1 VRFAKAGWAAAAFVL
16 LASGGCDYWNNLVEE
31 KTLTRA
37 DLEVT
42 VVDAWTGE
50 LSKDAD
56 CRDSLSGAGLTADG
70 QGHYRIQ
77 GGSTGLYEIRCDH
90 IWYYPGVTKVHLG
103 KVGAHDTVKLARRGV
118 EETSQGKVENWYPDT
133 LRRVLIP
140 KLENGYVRFP
150 TDLDWQVRPW
160 DTTGR
165 FRYEWTFRSATT
177 LNHGHLAGKEQ
188 LDQESY
194 SPRFR
199 ARVPAERVVRE
210 GKDTAILTV
219 YSLLNG
225 GQAGYP
231 VGSDTLYFEWIRNL
245 KPFIHFIEPT
255 DSTPYKVGCGSEPVV
270 HVLLEAGDLDGR
282 CVSRKYWAANAPS
295 VRLKDSILTCEVLP
309 FTLPLSRPTQSGIL
323 QPDHSEI
330 FGNTLYAEIIDD
342 NGEKSID
349 SVTIITHT
357 DAPPTDTL
365 RIKHD
370 SAAFYQV
377 NGTYFVGEPVT
388 FEIKGRDTDGG
399 ITRMDIKWIRASDS
413 SVIADPP
420 WRPVD
425 EHGESLGDLVVKR
438 LFDTADDYRV
448 VGRVLDNCGEWTD
461 SVSLSFT
468 VQKNILPTIQF
479 THPDTSIKD
488 GGDSLEVK
496 FKLSITD
503 PDANTV
509 GKDGIKLLQINWDTS
524 DSLVDTTRREIIREN
539 PYTHK
544 YPMPRPGTI
553 LNIGIHV
560 EDQHT
565 GKADTT
571 IRIP

>member
-1 VRFAKAGWAAAAFVL
+1 LRIAKAGWAVAAFVL
-16 LASGGCDYWNNLVEE
+16 LGSGGCDYWNNLVEE
-31 KTLTRA
+31 KTVTRA

-50 LSKDAD
+50 TFKDAD
-56 CRDSLSGAGLTADG
+56 CRDSLSGAGLAADG

-77 GGSTGLYEIRCDH
+77 GGSTGLYEIFCNHR
-90 IWYYPGVTKVHLG
+90 WYSQGAAKIHLAKG
-103 KVGAHDTVKLARRGV
+103 GAHDTVKLARRADSGY
-118 EETSQGKVENWYPDT
+118 WYPDPK
-133 LRRVLIP
+133 RRVAIP
-140 KLENGYVRFP
+140 EHERGYVRFP
-150 TDLDWQVRPW
+150 TDLDWQVTPW
-160 DTTGR
+160 DTTGK

-177 LNHGHLAGKEQ
+177 LSHGHLAGREE

-199 ARVPAERVVRE
+199 ARAATETGVQE

-225 GQAGYP
+225 GQAGDS
-231 VGSDTLYFEWIRNL
+231 VGSDTLYFEWIRNR
-245 KPFIHFIEPT
+245 KPFIHFTAPT
-255 DSTPYKVGCGSEPVV
+255 DSTPYKVGCGSEPVTV

-282 CVSRKYWAANAPS
+282 CTSRNYWAVNAPS
-295 VRLKDSILTCEVLP
+295 VLLKDSILTCEVLP
-309 FTLPLSRPTQSGIL
+309 FTLPLSRPTQPGVL
-323 QPDHSEI
+323 QPDGSQTY
-330 FGNTLYAEIIDD
+330 GNTLYADIVDD
-342 NGEKSID
+342 NGEKGID

-357 DAPPTDTL
+357 NAPPTDTL

-399 ITRMDIKWIRASDS
+399 ITRMDIEWIRASNGA
-413 SVIADPP
+413 VTAEPP
-420 WRPVD
+420 WRSVD
-425 EHGESLGDLVVKR
+425 PHGEGLPDYMVTRV
-438 LFDTADDYRV
+438 FDTPDDYRV
-448 VGRVLDNCGEWTD
+448 VSRALDDCGEWTD
-461 SVSLSFT
+461 SVSVPFT

-503 PDANTV
+503 PDAYTV

-524 DSLVDTTRREIIREN
+524 DSLVDTTRRQFIREN

-553 LNIGIHV
+553 LSIGIHV